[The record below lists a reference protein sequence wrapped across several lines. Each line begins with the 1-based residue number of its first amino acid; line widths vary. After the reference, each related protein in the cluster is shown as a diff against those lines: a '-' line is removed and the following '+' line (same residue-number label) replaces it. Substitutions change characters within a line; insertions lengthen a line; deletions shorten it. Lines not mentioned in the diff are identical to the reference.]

1 VKPAPDRELDRR
13 TTPARLAVR
22 LLQRLSVIPDDK
34 CGSCPGCI
42 AILTN
47 GRSDTID
54 VLIAR
59 AFGEFVE
66 MPGLRLTLA
75 QAKRLWGLDEPT
87 CVRVLERLV
96 EFGFLCRT
104 SCDYA
109 RASDGRIACPLTR
122 SEEDR

>member
-1 VKPAPDRELDRR
+1 VNPAPSRDLDRR
-13 TTPARLAVR
+13 TTQVRMAVR
-22 LLQRLSVIPDDK
+22 LLQRLHVIPDDK
-34 CGSCPGCI
+34 CDSCPGCI
-42 AILTN
+42 ALLTN
-47 GRSDTID
+47 GRRNAID
-54 VLIAR
+54 VLIER

-109 RASDGRIACPLTR
+109 RASDGRIACPR
-122 SEEDR
+122 ARAEEER